1 MPVQVTLASGKEVE
15 VKTKAGAKVS
25 ELKAELG
32 EQLDLNPRSLEVCAE
47 GKSLLDTDAVP
58 DGQVTAVKVVL
69 PWLAATEGA
78 VKDLGGG
85 ECEILGEAKGSK
97 INALCD
103 LCFVDGEH
111 YFEVEVLEGKGCW
124 VGVTTKA
131 GFGEGYKMKGLFYGG
146 PGNLSDGGALKT
158 SQFGEGTKKGD
169 VIGMKL
175 DLSDESSVTMGF
187 WENGK
192 YLGIGFQGCERP
204 KGAEV
209 FPAISGA
216 NGEKFSISLR
226 RSVRKPPVRTLHP
239 AHGSWELQR
248 LVVNGEPASLD
259 ALLEGKGAG
268 KGGYGGGGG
277 FALVM
282 EMVQSP
288 SDPNSFRLSMR
299 VGNSLM
305 TGVTLSTENGVET
318 IKVGMIAGTMMMSPP
333 ECQDMERK
341 LSTALPAVTSWKVSG
356 SGKDATLE
364 LRGENTEL
372 DFKYYDKP
380 PAEPCSSAKL
390 H

>member
-47 GKSLLDTDAVP
+47 GKSLLDTDTVP

-131 GFGEGYKMKGLFYGG
+131 GFGEGYKMKGAQ
-146 PGNLSDGGALKT
+146 PGGA
-158 SQFGEGTKKGD
+158 
-169 VIGMKL
+169 
-175 DLSDESSVTMGF
+175 
-187 WENGK
+187 
-192 YLGIGFQGCERP
+192 GIR
-204 KGAEV
+204 V

-333 ECQDMERK
+333 ECQETWR
-341 LSTALPAVTSWKVSG
+341 G
-356 SGKDATLE
+356 S
-364 LRGENTEL
+364 
-372 DFKYYDKP
+372 
-380 PAEPCSSAKL
+380 
-390 H
+390 